1 MDKASGVPRMDSI
14 PSDSTRERTLDAATR
29 ILRERYR
36 QEIYGERSPAFDADH
51 WSLVDEPYRVLTIPD
66 RWPHHLHSEVAYE
79 SVRVWAAQAFGTFAD
94 EWPLAQWSA
103 GSRAFNRMVWPLPVG
118 RAALGSEVER
128 QNLAAKAVGL
138 SPFHSRLLPEMMPF
152 DGVEY
157 AFLIL
162 RIPVRT
168 SHVTMFGLAQPVDGD
183 NGRAFRLTG
192 CRFLLSSANP
202 YDTKKDKDS
211 DAARMKMVIGH
222 ARRFWGKF
230 EGVKYRGGM
239 GAGRNPQPDAIV
251 ELQRAKVAE
260 AEAFKAKHP
269 LVTWKYVAPR
279 VGLGENQLRYL
290 RGKIKREQETGEK

>member
-1 MDKASGVPRMDSI
+1 MDSI
-14 PSDSTRERTLDAATR
+14 PSDSVHERALDADTW

-36 QEIYGERSPAFDADH
+36 REIYGERSPAFDADH

-202 YDTKKDKDS
+202 YDTKKEKDS
-211 DAARMKMVIGH
+211 DAARMKMVTGH
-222 ARRFWGKF
+222 AQRFWGKF
-230 EGVKYRGGM
+230 EGTKLRGSMNG
-239 GAGRNPQPDAIV
+239 GRPPLPVQV
-251 ELQRAKVAE
+251 HEGRRQEVAE
-260 AEAFKAKHP
+260 WEEYKKKHP
-269 LVTWKYVAPR
+269 GVSWQQVAKNKSVPYGR
-279 VGLGENQLRYL
+279 LQKWRRDY
-290 RGKIKREQETGEK
+290 GEK